1 MEKIKGKKTYSMAAG
16 AIAVAV
22 GTWLQ
27 DPEMMPIASMINI
40 IITSLL
46 ACFLRIGVKKAEN
59 ASSVAG

>member
-27 DPEMMPIASMINI
+27 DPEVMPMANMIQI
-40 IITSLL
+40 VITSLL
-46 ACFLRIGVKKAEN
+46 RKGVTKAE
-59 ASSVAG
+59 VAAEEAAE

>member
-1 MEKIKGKKTYSMAAG
+1 MEKIKGKRTYSMAAG

-27 DPEMMPIASMINI
+27 DPEMMPLASMINI

-46 ACFLRIGVKKAEN
+46 ACFLRIGVKKAED